1 MTDKPNNLN
10 EQLKMHG
17 QAIQGSLTGIS
28 DAGKRAIA
36 NIDKGFNEAQ
46 RRIDEMQQLADY
58 VAGTP
63 NNGMNH
69 QHLGIVH
76 GSEYVISEADYKARR
91 KLLDKHYQSEK
102 FTRSTN
108 DDGEVVVTINVPT
121 RENKDG

>member
-76 GSEYVISEADYKARR
+76 GSECVISAADDKTRSE
-91 KLLDKHYQSEK
+91 LLDGYYEGEN
-102 FTRSTN
+102 FTRLIN
-108 DDGEVVVTINVPT
+108 DDGEVVVTINVP
-121 RENKDG
+121 N